1 MKSHVSKRT
10 LGSETDQIME
20 TGWLNNLSEIKR
32 RHLESGISIKTKLI
46 EEGTSSRT
54 IAEKIVKFSTDE
66 QVDLL
71 VIGSIGLG
79 GISKVKALGSVSQNL
94 VELSKRPALV
104 IH

>member
-1 MKSHVSKRT
+1 
-10 LGSETDQIME
+10 L
-20 TGWLNNLSEIKR
+20 
-32 RHLESGISIKTKLI
+32 
-46 EEGTSSRT
+46 
-54 IAEKIVKFSTDE
+54 AEKIVKFSTDE

-94 VELSKRPALV
+94 MELSKRPILV